1 MSFLGVNF
9 CTEKHVSVSNFL
21 LITLSNFVLKMARLM
36 NKEQTRVDPFWRN
49 GGAETTIKSEYHSFS
64 LAVAS
69 LFAIW
74 AADKSFDYR
83 NSGFGCRHLD
93 LLTLVTDVD
102 PAAEFRVVNC
112 GMLVFVVHCASIT

>member
-1 MSFLGVNF
+1 
-9 CTEKHVSVSNFL
+9 
-21 LITLSNFVLKMARLM
+21 M
-36 NKEQTRVDPFWRN
+36 NKEQTRVDHFWRN